1 MVVSFSDFVFEQGTI
16 ANSQSSIAN
25 VDRETIIGCSQR
37 CLQRARNGEEVMGEK
52 HCPSVRGTV
61 ANWHSAIGHFP
72 RCRLSH

>member
-1 MVVSFSDFVFEQGTI
+1 MVVSFSDFV
-16 ANSQSSIAN
+16 AN
-25 VDRETIIGCSQR
+25 VDQETIIGCSQR